1 MQQNIKA
8 NIENLGS
15 RQDELRAFQAR
26 VSQRNRRFNDK
37 FKDFDGNE
45 IKEAAKA
52 MQKYMDRTGKTDKQN
67 IARQYAA
74 ALGVVGGVMVKGR
87 NRNFSRDQLQLAEAI
102 LRALP

>member
-1 MQQNIKA
+1 
-8 NIENLGS
+8 
-15 RQDELRAFQAR
+15 
-26 VSQRNRRFNDK
+26 
-37 FKDFDGNE
+37 
-45 IKEAAKA
+45 
-52 MQKYMDRTGKTDKQN
+52 MDRTGKTDKQN